1 MAYIHPENQKL
12 LWNTIQKTP
21 IFNNLGSRQTQ
32 WFKSVIQHFY
42 EEYPNAK
49 VIKTKDELQTIN
61 RATVSFMVNSL
72 KEMFQPKQT
81 ATPSS
86 ETNYGN
92 TLLPSTTGS
101 NERVSY
107 YNDQFNNRQK
117 EYESMNAKPLPPT
130 NSIVDEKISDE
141 AITNMDELIRQQI
154 EQRELEMKMYG
165 QGPIVQQ
172 PKKLNINEEI
182 PKNSVENLIV
192 YNDENKEKNEKN
204 ENKEKSKKSV
214 SWNTEEN
221 EFEELK
227 KMVFDLMETIQTMK
241 QRIDEITHINP
252 NTNVN
257 QNTIE

>member
-49 VIKTKDELQTIN
+49 IIKTQQELQSIN
-61 RATVSFMVNSL
+61 RATISFMVNSL

-86 ETNYGN
+86 ETSYGN
-92 TLLPSTTGS
+92 TGLPSTTGS
-101 NERVSY
+101 NERMTY
-107 YNDQFNNRQK
+107 YNDQFNNLQK

-130 NSIVDEKISDE
+130 NNIVDEKISDE

-165 QGPIVQQ
+165 QGPIVQP
-172 PKKLNINEEI
+172 PKRININGEI
-182 PKNSVENLIV
+182 PKESVENLIV
-192 YNDENKEKNEKN
+192 YNDYND

-214 SWNTEEN
+214 SWNTEQN
-221 EFEELK
+221 DFEELK
-227 KMVFDLMETIQTMK
+227 KMVFDLMETVQTMK
-241 QRIDEITHINP
+241 QRLDEITDINP